1 VTLGDSLRAAGLTPR
16 ALDAWAGTDRLSAL
30 PARLPALVLRE
41 ITPSSAAL
49 ALFVAGAI
57 VRRERLRL
65 PLAEL
70 GDLIEPDGAFVRARV
85 AILPL
90 GPSLMVCDR
99 LEASDATELV
109 CWPDD
114 SSHHLANALPPGRRA
129 RWLDLGC
136 GSAFAPLARPELA
149 AAIAGLDVN
158 PRAVDFARLG
168 ARLSGVAHL
177 AIAAGDLGTATGPAE
192 LVTCNAPIPEVA
204 DRAVWRHADD
214 DFFARLWRVA
224 RATVAPDGLVVIH
237 ATSRALRAL
246 AELRGERVT
255 VLYTRA
261 GDPEGFGIAWWRPGA
276 EACLVRVRRALSD
289 DLPHLTSADRDA
301 AIAGELEPLAS

>member
-1 VTLGDSLRAAGLTPR
+1 MTLGDQLRAAGLTPR
-16 ALDAWAGTDRLSAL
+16 ALAAWAGTDRLAAL
-30 PARLPALVLRE
+30 PARLPGLVLRE

-57 VRRERLRL
+57 VRRDRLRL
-65 PLAEL
+65 PLGEL

-99 LEASDATELV
+99 LEATDATELV

-114 SSHHLANALPPGRRA
+114 SSHHLASALPAGRRA

-149 AAIAGLDVN
+149 AAIIGLDVN

-168 ARLSGVAHL
+168 AQLSGVAHL
-177 AIAAGDLGTATGPAE
+177 AIAAGDLATATGPAE
-192 LVTCNAPIPEVA
+192 LVTCNAPIPEAA

-214 DFFARLWRVA
+214 DFFARLWRTA
-224 RATVAPDGLVVIH
+224 RATAADLVVIH

-246 AELRGERVT
+246 AELPGERVT
-255 VLYTRA
+255 VLYTGA
-261 GDPEGFGIAWWRPGA
+261 GDPEGFGIAWWRPDA
-276 EACLVRVRRALSD
+276 EACLVRARRALSD